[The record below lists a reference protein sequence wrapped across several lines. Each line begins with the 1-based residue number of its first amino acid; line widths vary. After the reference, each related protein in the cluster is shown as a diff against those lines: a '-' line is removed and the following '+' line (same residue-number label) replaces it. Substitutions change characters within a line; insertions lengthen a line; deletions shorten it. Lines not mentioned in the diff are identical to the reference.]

1 MRSFIIVGLFC
12 IAALFC
18 VSTAFAQRGGDHSGV
33 YKGEVATFS
42 GKVENTLVIKQ
53 DSKGKVT
60 GTLTNQYGTLPLIDG
75 AMDQDDLFFV
85 VVVNDEGHDFRM
97 VYRGRIFDNEF
108 QFKVEAGERRIDWIA
123 AKVATQH

>member
-1 MRSFIIVGLFC
+1 MRSFIIL
-12 IAALFC
+12 ALFY
-18 VSTAFAQRGGDHSGV
+18 VLPAFAQRGGDHSGT
-33 YKGEVATFS
+33 YKGEVATSS

-53 DSKGKVT
+53 DAKGKVT

-75 AMDQDDLFFV
+75 AMDQDDVFFV

-123 AKVATQH
+123 GKVATQH

>member
-1 MRSFIIVGLFC
+1 MRSFIIL
-12 IAALFC
+12 ALFC
-18 VSTAFAQRGGDHSGV
+18 ALPAFAQRGGDHSGT
-33 YKGEVATFS
+33 YKGEVATSS

-53 DSKGKVT
+53 DAKGKVT

-75 AMDQDDLFFV
+75 AMDQDDVFFV

-123 AKVATQH
+123 GKVATQH

>member
-1 MRSFIIVGLFC
+1 MRSLI

-18 VSTAFAQRGGDHSGV
+18 VLPAFAQRGGDHSGV
-33 YKGEVATFS
+33 YKGEVATTS

-53 DSKGKVT
+53 DAKGKVT

-75 AMDQDDLFFV
+75 AMDQDDVFFV

-108 QFKVEAGERRIDWIA
+108 QFRIEAGERRLDLIA
-123 AKVATQH
+123 KKVS

>member
-1 MRSFIIVGLFC
+1 MRSFIIL
-12 IAALFC
+12 ALFC
-18 VSTAFAQRGGDHSGV
+18 ALPAFAQRGGDHSGV
-33 YKGEVATFS
+33 YKGEVATSS

-53 DSKGKVT
+53 DAKGKVT

-75 AMDQDDLFFV
+75 AMDQDDVFFV

-123 AKVATQH
+123 GKVGTQH

>member
-1 MRSFIIVGLFC
+1 MRFFIIL
-12 IAALFC
+12 ALFC
-18 VSTAFAQRGGDHSGV
+18 VLPVFAQRGGDHSGT
-33 YKGEVATFS
+33 YKGEVATSS

-53 DSKGKVT
+53 DAKGKVT

-75 AMDQDDLFFV
+75 AMDQDDVFFV

-123 AKVATQH
+123 GKVATQH

>member
-1 MRSFIIVGLFC
+1 MRSFIIL
-12 IAALFC
+12 ALFC
-18 VSTAFAQRGGDHSGV
+18 VSAALAQRGGDHSGV
-33 YKGEVATFS
+33 YKGEVATSS

-53 DSKGKVT
+53 DAKGKVT

-123 AKVATQH
+123 AKVGTQH

>member
-1 MRSFIIVGLFC
+1 MRTV
-12 IAALFC
+12 IALALFC
-18 VSTAFAQRGGDHSGV
+18 ALPAFAQRGGDHSGT
-33 YKGEVATFS
+33 YKGEVATSS

-53 DSKGKVT
+53 DAKGKVT

-75 AMDQDDLFFV
+75 AMDQDDVFFV

>member
-33 YKGEVATFS
+33 YKGEVATSS

-123 AKVATQH
+123 GKVAK